1 MRKKENLWTLDQA
14 AALAAL
20 AETYGAPCRTLA
32 QNFLGDAYEAE
43 TCFQDA
49 CRQVWQAGQGQGDLL
64 SALLRATRRLAWQRA
79 PEGGRPDALIQ
90 ELDRALPRREAPAL
104 PGGEGTA
111 VWAAFFRGLLPE
123 SRRLFLRRYFFGDGI
138 GPLAVAARQNEVAV
152 HDQLSHLRQQLVQR
166 LEEAGALPP
175 DGAALF
181 AALEGVEDPWLRE
194 AAGVRTQSRRR
205 WLPALIGGGAGV
217 ALIAAILLFVPW
229 DTPAAQGMAGEPG
242 VLQDGAYYVYVG
254 SGFALPNQNRT
265 PEGIFR
271 YIPGQGAEELVSCAD
286 HPIVTGANYGW
297 DVNSH
302 GLYYIDRE
310 TGQLFR
316 QDLES
321 GAETL
326 LYTIPDEDF
335 YLPEDQL
342 DEGDLWDYYVH
353 GETPEVLIPAA
364 IRFQEVTE
372 DQVVLTYRHTDGASN
387 DTLVLD
393 SRTGEELS
401 RTPDPDPREGWTTRL
416 GDRVIETVVMPHT
429 EGFTYPG
436 WEDDAETNA
445 YRWTDIR
452 ENGVS
457 LLPPGTMEG
466 QSDTAQDFRGG
477 LLIGYCPRETL
488 DEQGNYVRYATGYLL
503 LTPEGGTYDLPA
515 GAEEDLRTYHAAA
528 GEWVYFTQR
537 AWEDRDAGGRR
548 MTHPLWARNLHTG
561 EEVQV
566 APDVPGDQ
574 VVTDGAWVYC
584 SDGTTTDCYSLTTDD
599 QGRPTGLTLV
609 EEGL

>member
-1 MRKKENLWTLDQA
+1 M
-14 AALAAL
+14 
-20 AETYGAPCRTLA
+20 
-32 QNFLGDAYEAE
+32 
-43 TCFQDA
+43 
-49 CRQVWQAGQGQGDLL
+49 
-64 SALLRATRRLAWQRA
+64 
-79 PEGGRPDALIQ
+79 
-90 ELDRALPRREAPAL
+90 
-104 PGGEGTA
+104 
-111 VWAAFFRGLLPE
+111 
-123 SRRLFLRRYFFGDGI
+123 
-138 GPLAVAARQNEVAV
+138 AARQNEVAV
-152 HDQLSHLRQQLVQR
+152 HDQLSRLRQQLVQR

-271 YIPGQGAEELVSCAD
+271 YIPGQGAEELVSCENYDINILAD
-286 HPIVTGANYGW
+286 LGW
-297 DVNSH
+297 RVNSH
-302 GLYYIDRE
+302 GLYFIDSN
-310 TGQLFR
+310 TGQLYR
-316 QDLES
+316 QDLATGEQ
-321 GAETL
+321 TVL
-326 LYTIPDEDF
+326 FTIPEED
-335 YLPEDQL
+335 LNPPEVQW
-342 DEGDLWDYYVH
+342 EGKDLWNYFVH
-353 GETPEVLIPAA
+353 DQPLEAPIPSA
-364 IRFQEVTE
+364 IWLLGVSEDTVT
-372 DQVVLTYRHTDGASN
+372 LAYRYPDGYTS

-393 SRTGEELS
+393 SRTGEVRS
-401 RTPDPDPREGWTTRL
+401 RTRDLEDRWTSYV
-416 GDRVIETVVMPHT
+416 GDRAIETVVMPHT

-436 WEDDAETNA
+436 WEEDAETNA
-445 YRWTDIR
+445 YHWTDLR

-466 QSDTAQDFRGG
+466 QAEGAQDFQGG

-528 GEWVYFTQR
+528 GAWVYFTQR

-584 SDGTTTDCYSLTTDD
+584 SGTTTDCYSLTTDD

>member
-1 MRKKENLWTLDQA
+1 MKAHPRETAQTRCL
-14 AALAAL
+14 ALARNFLEDPAQAQACLREALTQAGEGDLPAL
-20 AETYGAPCRTLA
+20 A
-32 QNFLGDAYEAE
+32 
-43 TCFQDA
+43 
-49 CRQVWQAGQGQGDLL
+49 
-64 SALLRATRRLAWQRA
+64 RATRRLARLRA
-79 PEGGRPDALIQ
+79 PEGGRMAALVQ
-90 ELDRALPRREAPAL
+90 ELDRALPLSAPDPLPAQGWTGAAEAFL
-104 PGGEGTA
+104 QN
-111 VWAAFFRGLLPE
+111 LLPE
-123 SRRLFLRRYFFGDGI
+123 SRRLFLRRYFWGEGI
-138 GPLAVAARQNEVAV
+138 GPLAVAFRQNEVGI
-152 HDQLSHLRQQLVQR
+152 HDQLDHLRQQLVGR
-166 LEEAGALPP
+166 LQAAGTLPP

-181 AALEGVEDPWLRE
+181 AALDD
-194 AAGVRTQSRRR
+194 
-205 WLPALIGGGAGV
+205 LPARWVAETAGLAPRRGKRLPAVLGAAAGV
-217 ALIAAILLFVPW
+217 ALVAAIVVANPPAEP
-229 DTPAAQGMAGEPG
+229 TPQGLAGEPG
-242 VLQDGAYYVYVG
+242 VIQDGVYYVYAG
-254 SGFALPNQNRT
+254 SGFGLPGQER
-265 PEGIFR
+265 EAVGLFR
-271 YIPGQGAEELVSCAD
+271 YTPGQGAEELVSCAD

-321 GAETL
+321 GEETL

-353 GETPEVLIPAA
+353 GETPEVLSPAA
-364 IRFQEVTE
+364 IWFQEVTE

-416 GDRVIETVVMPHT
+416 GDRVIEKVVMPHT

-436 WEDDAETNA
+436 WEEDAETNA
-445 YRWTDIR
+445 YHWTDLR

-466 QSDTAQDFRGG
+466 QAEGAQDFRGG

-528 GEWVYFTQR
+528 GAWVYFTQR
-537 AWEDRDAGGRR
+537 AWEDRDTGGRR

>member
-1 MRKKENLWTLDQA
+1 M
-14 AALAAL
+14 AAL
-20 AETYGAPCRTLA
+20 
-32 QNFLGDAYEAE
+32 
-43 TCFQDA
+43 
-49 CRQVWQAGQGQGDLL
+49 V
-64 SALLRATRRLAWQRA
+64 
-79 PEGGRPDALIQ
+79 Q
-90 ELDRALPRREAPAL
+90 ELDRALPLTAPDTLPAQGWTGAAEAFL
-104 PGGEGTA
+104 QN
-111 VWAAFFRGLLPE
+111 LLPE
-123 SRRLFLRRYFFGDGI
+123 SRRLFLRRYFWGEGI
-138 GPLAVAARQNEVAV
+138 GPLAVAFRQNEVGI
-152 HDQLSHLRQQLVQR
+152 HDQLDHLRQQLVGR
-166 LEEAGALPP
+166 LQTAGALPP

-181 AALEGVEDPWLRE
+181 AALDD
-194 AAGVRTQSRRR
+194 
-205 WLPALIGGGAGV
+205 LPARWVAETAGLAPRRGRKVLPAVLGAAAGV
-217 ALIAAILLFVPW
+217 ALVAAIVVANPPAEP
-229 DTPAAQGMAGEPG
+229 TPQGLAGEPG
-242 VLQDGAYYVYVG
+242 VIQDGVYYVYAG
-254 SGFALPNQNRT
+254 SGFGLPGQER
-265 PEGIFR
+265 EAVGLFR
-271 YIPGQGAEELVSCAD
+271 YTPGQGAEELVSCAD

-364 IRFQEVTE
+364 IWFQEVTE
-372 DQVVLTYRHTDGASN
+372 DQVVLTYRHTDGASS

-436 WEDDAETNA
+436 WEEDAETNA
-445 YRWTDIR
+445 YHWTDLR

-466 QSDTAQDFRGG
+466 QAEGAQDFRGG

-537 AWEDRDAGGRR
+537 AWEDRDTGGRR

>member
-1 MRKKENLWTLDQA
+1 MKAHPRETAQTRCL
-14 AALAAL
+14 ALARNFLEDPAQAQACLREAQAQAGEGDLPAL
-20 AETYGAPCRTLA
+20 A
-32 QNFLGDAYEAE
+32 
-43 TCFQDA
+43 
-49 CRQVWQAGQGQGDLL
+49 
-64 SALLRATRRLAWQRA
+64 RATRRLARLRA
-79 PEGGRPDALIQ
+79 PEGGRMTALVQ
-90 ELDRALPRREAPAL
+90 ELDRALPLTAPDTLPAQGWTGAAEAFL
-104 PGGEGTA
+104 QN
-111 VWAAFFRGLLPE
+111 LLPE
-123 SRRLFLRRYFFGDGI
+123 SRRLFLRRYFWGEGI
-138 GPLAVAARQNEVAV
+138 GPLAVAFRQNEVGI
-152 HDQLSHLRQQLVQR
+152 HDQLDHLRQQLVGR
-166 LEEAGALPP
+166 LQTAGALPP

-181 AALEGVEDPWLRE
+181 AALDD
-194 AAGVRTQSRRR
+194 
-205 WLPALIGGGAGV
+205 LPARWVAETAGLAPRRGKRLPAVLGAAAGV
-217 ALIAAILLFVPW
+217 ALVAAIVVANPPAEP
-229 DTPAAQGMAGEPG
+229 TPQGLAGEPG
-242 VLQDGAYYVYVG
+242 VIQDEVYYVYAG
-254 SGFALPNQNRT
+254 SGFGLPGQER
-265 PEGIFR
+265 EAVGLFR
-271 YIPGQGAEELVSCAD
+271 YTPGQGAEELVSCDD

-353 GETPEVLIPAA
+353 GETPEVLSPAA
-364 IRFQEVTE
+364 IWFQEVTE

-416 GDRVIETVVMPHT
+416 GDRVIEKVVMPHT

-436 WEDDAETNA
+436 WEEDAETNA
-445 YRWTDIR
+445 YHWTDLR

-466 QSDTAQDFRGG
+466 QAEGAQDFRGG
-477 LLIGYCPRETL
+477 LLVGYCPRETL
-488 DEQGNYVRYATGYLL
+488 DAQGNYVRYATGYLL

-537 AWEDRDAGGRR
+537 AWEDRDTGGRR

-584 SDGTTTDCYSLTTDD
+584 SDGTTTDCYSLTTDP

>member
-1 MRKKENLWTLDQA
+1 MKAQPRETAQA
-14 AALAAL
+14 RCLALARNFLEDPAQAQACLRETQAQAGEGDLPAL
-20 AETYGAPCRTLA
+20 A
-32 QNFLGDAYEAE
+32 
-43 TCFQDA
+43 
-49 CRQVWQAGQGQGDLL
+49 
-64 SALLRATRRLAWQRA
+64 RATRRLARLRA
-79 PEGGRPDALIQ
+79 PEGGRMAALVQ
-90 ELDRALPRREAPAL
+90 ELDRALPLTAPDTLPAQGWTGAAEAFL
-104 PGGEGTA
+104 QN
-111 VWAAFFRGLLPE
+111 LLPE
-123 SRRLFLRRYFFGDGI
+123 SRRLFLRRYFWGEGI
-138 GPLAVAARQNEVAV
+138 GPLAVAFRQNEVGI
-152 HDQLSHLRQQLVQR
+152 HDQLSHLRQQLVGR
-166 LEEAGALPP
+166 LQTAGALPP

-181 AALEGVEDPWLRE
+181 AALDD
-194 AAGVRTQSRRR
+194 
-205 WLPALIGGGAGV
+205 LPARWVAETAGLAPRRGKRLPAVLGAAAGV
-217 ALIAAILLFVPW
+217 ALVAAIVVANPPAEP
-229 DTPAAQGMAGEPG
+229 TPQGLAGEPG
-242 VLQDGAYYVYVG
+242 VIQDGVYYVYAG
-254 SGFALPNQNRT
+254 SGFGLPGQER
-265 PEGIFR
+265 EAVGLFR
-271 YIPGQGAEELVSCAD
+271 YTPGQGAEELVSCAD

-321 GAETL
+321 GAESL

-353 GETPEVLIPAA
+353 GETPEVLSPAA
-364 IRFQEVTE
+364 IWFQEVTE

-416 GDRVIETVVMPHT
+416 GDRVIEKVVMPHT

-436 WEDDAETNA
+436 WEEDAETNA
-445 YRWTDIR
+445 YHWTDLR

-466 QSDTAQDFRGG
+466 QAEGAQDFRGG

-528 GEWVYFTQR
+528 GAWVYFTQR
-537 AWEDRDAGGRR
+537 AWEDRDTGGRR

-584 SDGTTTDCYSLTTDD
+584 SDGTTTDCYSLTTDP

>member
-1 MRKKENLWTLDQA
+1 MKAQPRETAQA
-14 AALAAL
+14 RCLALARNFLEDPAQAQACLREAL
-20 AETYGAPCRTLA
+20 A
-32 QNFLGDAYEAE
+32 
-43 TCFQDA
+43 
-49 CRQVWQAGQGQGDLL
+49 QAGEGDLP
-64 SALLRATRRLAWQRA
+64 ALARATRRLARLRA
-79 PEGGRPDALIQ
+79 PEGGRMAALVQ
-90 ELDRALPRREAPAL
+90 ELDRALPLTAPDTLPAQGWTGAAEAFL
-104 PGGEGTA
+104 QN
-111 VWAAFFRGLLPE
+111 LLPE
-123 SRRLFLRRYFFGDGI
+123 SRRLFLRRYFWGEGI
-138 GPLAVAARQNEVAV
+138 GPLAVAFRQNEVGI
-152 HDQLSHLRQQLVQR
+152 HDQLDHLRQQLVGR
-166 LEEAGALPP
+166 LQTAGALPP

-181 AALEGVEDPWLRE
+181 AALDD
-194 AAGVRTQSRRR
+194 
-205 WLPALIGGGAGV
+205 LPARWVAETAGLAPRRGKRLPAVLGAAAGV
-217 ALIAAILLFVPW
+217 ALVAAIVVANPPAEP
-229 DTPAAQGMAGEPG
+229 TPQGLAGEPG
-242 VLQDGAYYVYVG
+242 VIQDGVYYVYAG
-254 SGFALPNQNRT
+254 SGFGLPGQER
-265 PEGIFR
+265 EAVGLFR
-271 YIPGQGAEELVSCAD
+271 YTPGQGAEELVSCAD

-321 GAETL
+321 GAESL

-353 GETPEVLIPAA
+353 GETPEVLSPAA
-364 IRFQEVTE
+364 IWFQEVTE

-416 GDRVIETVVMPHT
+416 GDRVIEKVVMPHT

-436 WEDDAETNA
+436 WEEDAETNA
-445 YRWTDIR
+445 YHWTDLR

-466 QSDTAQDFRGG
+466 QAEGAQDFRGG

-528 GEWVYFTQR
+528 GAWVYFTQR
-537 AWEDRDAGGRR
+537 AWEDRDTGGRR

-584 SDGTTTDCYSLTTDD
+584 SDGTTTDCYSLTTDP

>member
-1 MRKKENLWTLDQA
+1 MKAQPRETAQTRCL
-14 AALAAL
+14 ALARNFLEDPAQAQACLREAL
-20 AETYGAPCRTLA
+20 A
-32 QNFLGDAYEAE
+32 
-43 TCFQDA
+43 
-49 CRQVWQAGQGQGDLL
+49 QAGEGDLP
-64 SALLRATRRLAWQRA
+64 ALARATRRLARLRA
-79 PEGGRPDALIQ
+79 PEGGRMTALVQ
-90 ELDRALPRREAPAL
+90 ELDRALPLTAPDTLPAQGWTGAAEAFL
-104 PGGEGTA
+104 QN
-111 VWAAFFRGLLPE
+111 LLPE
-123 SRRLFLRRYFFGDGI
+123 SRRLFLRRYFWGEGI
-138 GPLAVAARQNEVAV
+138 GPLAVAFRQNEVGI
-152 HDQLSHLRQQLVQR
+152 HDQLDHLRQQLVGR
-166 LEEAGALPP
+166 LQAAGALPP

-181 AALEGVEDPWLRE
+181 AALDD
-194 AAGVRTQSRRR
+194 
-205 WLPALIGGGAGV
+205 LPARWVAETAGLAPRRGKRLPAVLGAAAGV
-217 ALIAAILLFVPW
+217 ALVAAIVVANPPAEP
-229 DTPAAQGMAGEPG
+229 TPQGLAGEPG
-242 VLQDGAYYVYVG
+242 VIQDGVYYVYAG
-254 SGFALPNQNRT
+254 SGFGLPGQER
-265 PEGIFR
+265 EAVGLFR
-271 YIPGQGAEELVSCAD
+271 YTPGQGAEELVSCAD

-342 DEGDLWDYYVH
+342 EEGDLWDYYVH

-436 WEDDAETNA
+436 WEEDAETNA
-445 YRWTDIR
+445 YHWTDLR

-466 QSDTAQDFRGG
+466 QAEGAQDFRGG

-528 GEWVYFTQR
+528 GAWVYFTQR

>member
-111 VWAAFFRGLLPE
+111 VWAAFFRGMLPE

-152 HDQLSHLRQQLVQR
+152 HDQLSRLRQQLVQR

-194 AAGVRTQSRRR
+194 AAGVRVQSRRR

-436 WEDDAETNA
+436 WEEDAETNA
-445 YRWTDIR
+445 YHWTGSSRRWSCPTPRASPTPAGRRTRRPTPTTGPIFGR
-452 ENGVS
+452 TASPSSPRGPWRARRRGPRTSGAGCSSATAPGRPWTSRATMCVTPRGTFS
-457 LLPPGTMEG
+457 SPPRGGPMTSPPGRRRTCG
-466 QSDTAQDFRGG
+466 PTTPRQGRGCTSPSG
-477 LLIGYCPRETL
+477 PGR
-488 DEQGNYVRYATGYLL
+488 TG
-503 LTPEGGTYDLPA
+503 TP
-515 GAEEDLRTYHAAA
+515 AAA
-528 GEWVYFTQR
+528 G
-537 AWEDRDAGGRR
+537 
-548 MTHPLWARNLHTG
+548 
-561 EEVQV
+561 
-566 APDVPGDQ
+566 
-574 VVTDGAWVYC
+574 
-584 SDGTTTDCYSLTTDD
+584 
-599 QGRPTGLTLV
+599 
-609 EEGL
+609 

>member
-1 MRKKENLWTLDQA
+1 MKAQPRETAQA
-14 AALAAL
+14 RCLALARNFLEDPAQAQACLREALTQAGEGDLPAL
-20 AETYGAPCRTLA
+20 A
-32 QNFLGDAYEAE
+32 
-43 TCFQDA
+43 
-49 CRQVWQAGQGQGDLL
+49 
-64 SALLRATRRLAWQRA
+64 RATRRLARLRA
-79 PEGGRPDALIQ
+79 PEGGRMAALVQ
-90 ELDRALPRREAPAL
+90 ELDRALPLTAPDTLPAQGWTGAAEAFL
-104 PGGEGTA
+104 QN
-111 VWAAFFRGLLPE
+111 LLPE
-123 SRRLFLRRYFFGDGI
+123 SRRLFLRRYFWGEGI
-138 GPLAVAARQNEVAV
+138 GPLAVAFRQNEVGI
-152 HDQLSHLRQQLVQR
+152 HDQLDHLRQQLVGR
-166 LEEAGALPP
+166 LQAAGALPP

-181 AALEGVEDPWLRE
+181 AALDD
-194 AAGVRTQSRRR
+194 
-205 WLPALIGGGAGV
+205 LPARWVAETAGLAPRRGKRLPAVLGAAAGV
-217 ALIAAILLFVPW
+217 ALVAAIVVANPPAEP
-229 DTPAAQGMAGEPG
+229 TPQGLAGEPG
-242 VLQDGAYYVYVG
+242 VIQDGVYYVYAG
-254 SGFALPNQNRT
+254 SGFGLPGQER
-265 PEGIFR
+265 EAVGLFR
-271 YIPGQGAEELVSCAD
+271 YTPGQGAEELVSCAD

-353 GETPEVLIPAA
+353 GETPEVLSPAA
-364 IRFQEVTE
+364 IWFQEVTE

-401 RTPDPDPREGWTTRL
+401 RTPDPDPREGWTTHL
-416 GDRVIETVVMPHT
+416 GDRVIEKVVMPHT

-436 WEDDAETNA
+436 WEDDVEGNA
-445 YRWTDIR
+445 YHWTDLR
-452 ENGVS
+452 ENGAS

-466 QSDTAQDFRGG
+466 QAESAQDFRGG
-477 LLIGYCPRETL
+477 MLIGYCPRETL
-488 DEQGNYVRYATGYLL
+488 DAQGNYVRYATGYLL

-528 GEWVYFTQR
+528 GAWVYFTQR
-537 AWEDRDAGGRR
+537 AWEDRDTGGRR

>member
-111 VWAAFFRGLLPE
+111 VWAAFFRGMLPE

-138 GPLAVAARQNEVAV
+138 GPLTVAARQNEVAV

-194 AAGVRTQSRRR
+194 AAGVRAQSRRR

-229 DTPAAQGMAGEPG
+229 DTPTPQGLAGEPG
-242 VLQDGAYYVYVG
+242 VIQDGVYYVYAG
-254 SGFALPNQNRT
+254 SGFGLPGQER
-265 PEGIFR
+265 EAVGLFR
-271 YIPGQGAEELVSCAD
+271 YTPGQGAEELVSCENYDINILAD
-286 HPIVTGANYGW
+286 LGW
-297 DVNSH
+297 RVNSH
-302 GLYYIDRE
+302 GLYFIDSN
-310 TGQLFR
+310 TGQLYR
-316 QDLES
+316 QDLATGEQ
-321 GAETL
+321 TVL
-326 LYTIPDEDF
+326 FTIPEED
-335 YLPEDQL
+335 LNPPEVQW
-342 DEGDLWDYYVH
+342 EGKDLWNYFVH
-353 GETPEVLIPAA
+353 DQPLEAPIPSA
-364 IRFQEVTE
+364 IWLLGVSEDTVT
-372 DQVVLTYRHTDGASN
+372 LAYRYPDGYTS

-393 SRTGEELS
+393 SRTGEVRS
-401 RTPDPDPREGWTTRL
+401 RTRDLEDRWTSYV
-416 GDRVIETVVMPHT
+416 GDRAIETVVMPHT

-452 ENGVS
+452 ENNVS
-457 LLPPGTMEG
+457 LLPPRDHG
-466 QSDTAQDFRGG
+466 
-477 LLIGYCPRETL
+477 
-488 DEQGNYVRYATGYLL
+488 
-503 LTPEGGTYDLPA
+503 
-515 GAEEDLRTYHAAA
+515 GAE
-528 GEWVYFTQR
+528 
-537 AWEDRDAGGRR
+537 
-548 MTHPLWARNLHTG
+548 
-561 EEVQV
+561 
-566 APDVPGDQ
+566 
-574 VVTDGAWVYC
+574 
-584 SDGTTTDCYSLTTDD
+584 
-599 QGRPTGLTLV
+599 
-609 EEGL
+609 

>member
-1 MRKKENLWTLDQA
+1 MKAHPRETAQTRCL
-14 AALAAL
+14 ALARNFLEDPAQAQACLREALTQAGEGDLPAL
-20 AETYGAPCRTLA
+20 A
-32 QNFLGDAYEAE
+32 
-43 TCFQDA
+43 
-49 CRQVWQAGQGQGDLL
+49 
-64 SALLRATRRLAWQRA
+64 RATRRLARLRA
-79 PEGGRPDALIQ
+79 PEGGRMAALVQ
-90 ELDRALPRREAPAL
+90 ELDRALPLTAPDTLPAQGWTGAAEAFL
-104 PGGEGTA
+104 QN
-111 VWAAFFRGLLPE
+111 LLPE
-123 SRRLFLRRYFFGDGI
+123 SRRLFLRRYFWGEGI
-138 GPLAVAARQNEVAV
+138 GPLAVAFRQNEVGI
-152 HDQLSHLRQQLVQR
+152 HDQLDHLRQQLVGR
-166 LEEAGALPP
+166 LQAAGALPP

-181 AALEGVEDPWLRE
+181 AALDD
-194 AAGVRTQSRRR
+194 
-205 WLPALIGGGAGV
+205 LPARWVAETAGLAPRRGKRLPAVLGAAAGV
-217 ALIAAILLFVPW
+217 ALVAAIVVANPPAEP
-229 DTPAAQGMAGEPG
+229 TPQGLAGEPG
-242 VLQDGAYYVYVG
+242 VIQDGVYYVYAG
-254 SGFALPNQNRT
+254 SGFGLPGQER
-265 PEGIFR
+265 EAVGLFR
-271 YIPGQGAEELVSCAD
+271 YTPGQGAEELVSCDD
-286 HPIVTGANYGW
+286 HPIATGANYGW

-353 GETPEVLIPAA
+353 GETPEVLSPAA
-364 IRFQEVTE
+364 IWFQEVTE

-401 RTPDPDPREGWTTRL
+401 RTPDPDPGEGWTTRL
-416 GDRVIETVVMPHT
+416 GDRVIEKVVMPHT

-436 WEDDAETNA
+436 WEEDAETNA
-445 YRWTDIR
+445 YHWTDLR

-466 QSDTAQDFRGG
+466 QAEGAQDFRGG

-528 GEWVYFTQR
+528 GAWVYFTQR

>member
-79 PEGGRPDALIQ
+79 PEGGRPDAL
-90 ELDRALPRREAPAL
+90 
-104 PGGEGTA
+104 GTA
-111 VWAAFFRGLLPE
+111 VWAAFFRGMLPE

-138 GPLAVAARQNEVAV
+138 GPLTVAARQNEVAV

-205 WLPALIGGGAGV
+205 WLPALV
-217 ALIAAILLFVPW
+217 
-229 DTPAAQGMAGEPG
+229 

-271 YIPGQGAEELVSCAD
+271 YIPGQGAEELVSCENYDINILAD
-286 HPIVTGANYGW
+286 LGW
-297 DVNSH
+297 RVNSH
-302 GLYYIDRE
+302 GLYFIDSN
-310 TGQLFR
+310 TGQLYR
-316 QDLES
+316 QDLATGEQ
-321 GAETL
+321 TVL
-326 LYTIPDEDF
+326 FTIPEED
-335 YLPEDQL
+335 LNPPEVQW
-342 DEGDLWDYYVH
+342 EGKDLWNYFVH
-353 GETPEVLIPAA
+353 DQPLEAPIPSA
-364 IRFQEVTE
+364 IWLLGVSEDTVT
-372 DQVVLTYRHTDGASN
+372 LAYRYPDGYTS

-393 SRTGEELS
+393 SRTGEVRS
-401 RTPDPDPREGWTTRL
+401 RTRDLEDRWTSYV
-416 GDRVIETVVMPHT
+416 GDRAIETVVMPHT

-452 ENGVS
+452 ENNVS

-477 LLIGYCPRETL
+477 LLVGYCPRETL
-488 DEQGNYVRYATGYLL
+488 DENGNYLRYATGYLL
-503 LTPEGGTYDLPA
+503 LTADGATYDLPGPA
-515 GAEEDLRTYHAAA
+515 QGEERTYHCAA
-528 GEWVYFTQR
+528 GDWVYYSCRSWT
-537 AWEDRDAGGRR
+537 ATDTGGRR
-548 MTHPLWARNLHTG
+548 MTQQLRAQHLDTG
-561 EEVQV
+561 E
-566 APDVPGDQ
+566 DVLIEDNLWGNQ
-574 VVTDGAWVYC
+574 VVTDGTWCYC
-584 SDGTTTDCYSLTTDD
+584 TNGSTTDCYRLDWD
-599 QGRPTGLTLV
+599 GQGRPTGLVLV
-609 EEGL
+609 ESAL

>member
-1 MRKKENLWTLDQA
+1 MKAHPRETAQTRCL
-14 AALAAL
+14 ALARNFLEDPAQAQACLREAQAQAGEGDLPAL
-20 AETYGAPCRTLA
+20 A
-32 QNFLGDAYEAE
+32 
-43 TCFQDA
+43 
-49 CRQVWQAGQGQGDLL
+49 
-64 SALLRATRRLAWQRA
+64 RATRRLARLRA
-79 PEGGRPDALIQ
+79 PEGGRMAALVQ
-90 ELDRALPRREAPAL
+90 ELDRALPLTAPDTLPAQGWTGAAEAFL
-104 PGGEGTA
+104 QN
-111 VWAAFFRGLLPE
+111 LLPE
-123 SRRLFLRRYFFGDGI
+123 SRRLFLRRYFWGEGI
-138 GPLAVAARQNEVAV
+138 GPLAVAFRQNEVGI
-152 HDQLSHLRQQLVQR
+152 HDQLDHLRQQLVGR
-166 LEEAGALPP
+166 LQAAGTLPP

-181 AALEGVEDPWLRE
+181 AALDD
-194 AAGVRTQSRRR
+194 
-205 WLPALIGGGAGV
+205 LPARWVAETAGLAPRRGKRLPAVLGAAAGV
-217 ALIAAILLFVPW
+217 ALVAAIVVANPPAEP
-229 DTPAAQGMAGEPG
+229 TPQGLAGEPG
-242 VLQDGAYYVYVG
+242 VIQDGVYYVYAG
-254 SGFALPNQNRT
+254 SGFGLPGQER
-265 PEGIFR
+265 EAVGLFR
-271 YIPGQGAEELVSCAD
+271 YTPGQGAEELVSCDD

-353 GETPEVLIPAA
+353 GEDPEVLIPAA

-416 GDRVIETVVMPHT
+416 GDRVIEKVVMPHT

-436 WEDDAETNA
+436 WEEDAETNA
-445 YRWTDIR
+445 YHWTDLR

-466 QSDTAQDFRGG
+466 QAEGAQDFRGG

-528 GEWVYFTQR
+528 GAWVYFTQR
-537 AWEDRDAGGRR
+537 AWEEGDTGGRR

-584 SDGTTTDCYSLTTDD
+584 SDGTTTDCYSLTTDP

>member
-1 MRKKENLWTLDQA
+1 MKAQPRETAQA
-14 AALAAL
+14 RCLALARNFLEDPAQAQACLREALTQAGEGDLPAL
-20 AETYGAPCRTLA
+20 A
-32 QNFLGDAYEAE
+32 
-43 TCFQDA
+43 
-49 CRQVWQAGQGQGDLL
+49 
-64 SALLRATRRLAWQRA
+64 RATRRLARLRA
-79 PEGGRPDALIQ
+79 PEGGRMAALVQ
-90 ELDRALPRREAPAL
+90 ELDRALPLTAPDTLPAQGWTGAAEAFL
-104 PGGEGTA
+104 QN
-111 VWAAFFRGLLPE
+111 LLPE
-123 SRRLFLRRYFFGDGI
+123 SRRLFLRRYFWGEGI
-138 GPLAVAARQNEVAV
+138 GPLAVAFRQNEVGI
-152 HDQLSHLRQQLVQR
+152 HDQLDHLRQQLVGR
-166 LEEAGALPP
+166 LQTAGALPP

-181 AALEGVEDPWLRE
+181 AALDD
-194 AAGVRTQSRRR
+194 
-205 WLPALIGGGAGV
+205 LPARWVAETAGLAPRRGKRLPAVLGAAAGV
-217 ALIAAILLFVPW
+217 ALVAAIVVANPPAEP
-229 DTPAAQGMAGEPG
+229 TPQGLAGEPG
-242 VLQDGAYYVYVG
+242 VIQDGVYYVYAG
-254 SGFALPNQNRT
+254 SGFGLPGQER
-265 PEGIFR
+265 EAVGLFR
-271 YIPGQGAEELVSCAD
+271 YTPGQGAEELVSCAD

-321 GAETL
+321 GAESL

-353 GETPEVLIPAA
+353 GETPEVLSPAA
-364 IRFQEVTE
+364 IWFQEVTE

-401 RTPDPDPREGWTTRL
+401 RTPDPDPREGWTTHL
-416 GDRVIETVVMPHT
+416 GDRVIEKVVMPHT

-436 WEDDAETNA
+436 WEEDAETNA
-445 YRWTDIR
+445 YHWTDLR

-466 QSDTAQDFRGG
+466 QAEGAQDFRGG
-477 LLIGYCPRETL
+477 LLVGYCPRETL

-528 GEWVYFTQR
+528 GAWVYFTQR
-537 AWEDRDAGGRR
+537 AWEDRDTGGRR

-584 SDGTTTDCYSLTTDD
+584 SDGTTTDCYSLTTDP

>member
-1 MRKKENLWTLDQA
+1 MKAHPRETAQTRCL
-14 AALAAL
+14 ALARNFLEDPAQAQACLREAL
-20 AETYGAPCRTLA
+20 A
-32 QNFLGDAYEAE
+32 
-43 TCFQDA
+43 
-49 CRQVWQAGQGQGDLL
+49 QAGEGDLP
-64 SALLRATRRLAWQRA
+64 ALARATRRLARLRA
-79 PEGGRPDALIQ
+79 PEGGRMAALVQ
-90 ELDRALPRREAPAL
+90 ELDRALPLIAPDTLPAQGWTGAAEAFL
-104 PGGEGTA
+104 QN
-111 VWAAFFRGLLPE
+111 LLPE
-123 SRRLFLRRYFFGDGI
+123 SRRLFLRRYFWGEGI
-138 GPLAVAARQNEVAV
+138 GPLAVAFRQNEVGI
-152 HDQLSHLRQQLVQR
+152 HDQLDHLRQQLVGR
-166 LEEAGALPP
+166 LQAAGALPP

-181 AALEGVEDPWLRE
+181 AALDD
-194 AAGVRTQSRRR
+194 
-205 WLPALIGGGAGV
+205 LPARWVAETAGLAPRRGKRLPAVLGAAAGV
-217 ALIAAILLFVPW
+217 ALVAAIVVANPPAEP
-229 DTPAAQGMAGEPG
+229 TPQGLAGEPG
-242 VLQDGAYYVYVG
+242 VIQDGVYYVYAG
-254 SGFALPNQNRT
+254 SGFGLPGQER
-265 PEGIFR
+265 EAVGLFR
-271 YIPGQGAEELVSCAD
+271 YTPGQGAEELVSCAD

-353 GETPEVLIPAA
+353 GETPEVLSPAA
-364 IRFQEVTE
+364 IWFQEVTE

-401 RTPDPDPREGWTTRL
+401 RTPDPDPGEGWTTRL

-436 WEDDAETNA
+436 WEEDAETNA
-445 YRWTDIR
+445 YHWTDLR

-466 QSDTAQDFRGG
+466 QAEGAQDFRGG
-477 LLIGYCPRETL
+477 LLVGYCPRETL
-488 DEQGNYVRYATGYLL
+488 DAQGNYVRYATGYLL

-537 AWEDRDAGGRR
+537 AWEDRDTGGRR

-584 SDGTTTDCYSLTTDD
+584 SDGTTTDCYSLTTDP